1 VTLSIVTNVSSLN
14 AQQNLARTTSALQ
27 GSFQKLSSGMRINTA
42 ADDAAGL
49 AISERM
55 KTQIRSYVVAER
67 NANDAISMVQ
77 TADGALGEVGGI
89 LGRMRELSVQSANGS
104 MTSTDRGYLNT
115 EFTQL
120 QAEITRIQG
129 AAKFNERPLLG
140 TTASTIVFQI
150 GLDNASFDQLGITFG
165 GFSLTTLLSSTTK
178 VSGTS
183 ASSSLAAL
191 STIDN
196 ALQTISTQ
204 RAKYGASMNR
214 LQVTTDAIQTMRVN
228 LSASNSRI
236 RDVDVAEETSKLAS
250 SQVIAQAGVSVLAQA
265 NQLPQMAMRLLGQ

>member
-1 VTLSIVTNVSSLN
+1 MT
-14 AQQNLARTTSALQ
+14 AQQNLNRTSSALQ
-27 GSFQKLSSGMRINTA
+27 SSFQKLSSGMRINTA

-89 LGRMRELSVQSANGS
+89 LGRMRELAVQSSNGS
-104 MTSTDRGYLNT
+104 MTSTDRGYLDT
-115 EFTQL
+115 EFKQL

-140 TTASTIVFQI
+140 TTASSITFQI
-150 GLDNASFDQLGITFG
+150 GLDNAACDQHAITFG
-165 GFSLTTLLSSTTK
+165 GFALPSLLSSTTK
-178 VSGTS
+178 VGGTTAS
-183 ASSSLAAL
+183 ASLASL
-191 STIDN
+191 STIDA

-236 RDVDVAEETSKLAS
+236 R
-250 SQVIAQAGVSVLAQA
+250 
-265 NQLPQMAMRLLGQ
+265 

>member
-1 VTLSIVTNVSSLN
+1 VSLSIVTNVSSLQ
-14 AQQNLARTTSALQ
+14 AQQNLTRTSSALSS
-27 GSFQKLSSGMRINTA
+27 SFAKLSSGMRINTA

-89 LGRMRELSVQSANGS
+89 LGRMRELAVQSANGS
-104 MTSTDRGYLNT
+104 MSSADRGYLDT
-115 EFTQL
+115 EFKQL

-129 AAKFNERPLLG
+129 AAKFNDRQLLG
-140 TTASTIVFQI
+140 ATASTIVFQI
-150 GLDNASFDQLGITFG
+150 GLDNASFDQLAITFG
-165 GFSLTTLLSSTTK
+165 GFALTSLLATTTN
-178 VSGTS
+178 VSGTTAS
-183 ASSSLAAL
+183 ASLASL
-191 STIDN
+191 STIDA

-214 LQVTTDAIQTMRVN
+214 LQITTDAIQTMRVN

-236 RDVDVAEETSKLAS
+236 RDVDVAEETSRLAS
-250 SQVIAQAGVSVLAQA
+250 NQVIAQAGISVLSQA

>member
-1 VTLSIVTNVSSLN
+1 
-14 AQQNLARTTSALQ
+14 
-27 GSFQKLSSGMRINTA
+27 
-42 ADDAAGL
+42 
-49 AISERM
+49 M

-89 LGRMRELSVQSANGS
+89 LGRMRELAVQSANGS
-104 MTSTDRGYLNT
+104 MSSADRGYLDT
-115 EFTQL
+115 EFKQL

-129 AAKFNERPLLG
+129 AAKFNERSLLG

-150 GLDNASFDQLGITFG
+150 GLDNASFDQLAITFG
-165 GFSLTTLLSSTTK
+165 GFALTTLLSTTTK
-178 VSGTS
+178 VSGTT
-183 ASSSLAAL
+183 ASSALGSLT
-191 STIDN
+191 TIDA

-236 RDVDVAEETSKLAS
+236 RDVDVAEETSRLAS
-250 SQVIAQAGVSVLAQA
+250 NQVIAQAGISVLSQA
-265 NQLPQMAMRLLGQ
+265 NPLPQMAMRLLGQ

>member
-1 VTLSIVTNVSSLN
+1 VSLSIVTNVSSLN
-14 AQQNLARTTSALQ
+14 AQQNLQRTSSALQ
-27 GSFQKLSSGMRINTA
+27 SSFQKLSSGMRINTA

-104 MTSTDRGYLNT
+104 MTSTDRGYLET
-115 EFTQL
+115 EFKQL
-120 QAEITRIQG
+120 QAEISRIQG
-129 AAKFNERPLLG
+129 AAKFNEKPLLG
-140 TTASTIVFQI
+140 TTASTVTFQI
-150 GLDNASFDQLGITFG
+150 GLDNASFDQLAITFG
-165 GFSLTTLLSSTTK
+165 GFSLTTLLSSSTQ
-178 VSGTS
+178 VSGTTAS
-183 ASSSLAAL
+183 ASLAAL

-196 ALQTISTQ
+196 ALQTISTE

-250 SQVIAQAGVSVLAQA
+250 NQVIAQAGVSVLAQA
-265 NQLPQMAMRLLGQ
+265 NQLPQMALHLLGQ

>member
-1 VTLSIVTNVSSLN
+1 MSLSIVTNVSSLN
-14 AQQNLARTTSALQ
+14 AQQNLQRTSSALQ
-27 GSFQKLSSGMRINTA
+27 SSFQKLSSGMRINTA

-89 LGRMRELSVQSANGS
+89 LGRMRELAVQSANGS
-104 MTSTDRGYLNT
+104 MTSTDRGYLET
-115 EFTQL
+115 EFKQL
-120 QAEITRIQG
+120 QAEISRIQG
-129 AAKFNERPLLG
+129 AAKFNEKPLLG
-140 TTASTIVFQI
+140 TTASTVVFQI
-150 GLDNASFDQLGITFG
+150 GLDNASFDQLAITFG
-165 GFSLTTLLSSTTK
+165 GFSLTTLLSSTTQ
-178 VSGTS
+178 VSGTTAS
-183 ASSSLAAL
+183 ASLAAL

-196 ALQTISTQ
+196 ALQTISTE

-250 SQVIAQAGVSVLAQA
+250 NQVIAQAGVSVLAQA
-265 NQLPQMAMRLLGQ
+265 NQLPQMAMKLLNG

>member
-1 VTLSIVTNVSSLN
+1 MSLSIVTNVSSLN
-14 AQQNLARTTSALQ
+14 AQQNLQRTTSALQ
-27 GSFQKLSSGMRINTA
+27 SSFQKLSSGQRINTA

-89 LGRMRELSVQSANGS
+89 LGRMRELAVQSSNGS
-104 MTSTDRGYLNT
+104 MTSTDRGYLET
-115 EFTQL
+115 EFKQL
-120 QAEITRIQG
+120 QAEISRIQG
-129 AAKFNERPLLG
+129 AAKFNEKPLLG
-140 TTASTIVFQI
+140 TTASTVTFQI
-150 GLDNASFDQLGITFG
+150 GLDNASFDQLAITFG
-165 GFSLTTLLSSTTK
+165 GFSLTTLLSSTTQ
-178 VSGTS
+178 VGGTTAS
-183 ASSSLAAL
+183 ASLASLT
-191 STIDN
+191 TIDN
-196 ALQTISTQ
+196 ALQTISTE

-250 SQVIAQAGVSVLAQA
+250 NQVIAQAGVSVLAQA
-265 NQLPQMAMRLLGQ
+265 NQLPQMAMHLLGQ

>member
-1 VTLSIVTNVSSLN
+1 VTLSIVTNVSSLT
-14 AQQNLARTTSALQ
+14 AQQNLSRTTSALQ

-67 NANDAISMVQ
+67 NANDAISMVT
-77 TADGALGEVGGI
+77 TADGALGEVGNI

-104 MTSTDRGYLNT
+104 MTSTDRGYLGT
-115 EFTQL
+115 EFKQL

-140 TTASTIVFQI
+140 TTASTVVFQI

-165 GFSLTTLLSSTTK
+165 GFSLTSLLSSTTN
-178 VSGTS
+178 VAGTT

-236 RDVDVAEETSKLAS
+236 RDVDVAEETSRLAS
-250 SQVIAQAGVSVLAQA
+250 NQVIAQAGVSVLAQA

>member
-1 VTLSIVTNVSSLN
+1 MSLSIVTNVSSLQ
-14 AQQNLARTTSALQ
+14 AQQNLTRTSSSLSS
-27 GSFQKLSSGMRINTA
+27 SFAKLSSGMRINTA

-89 LGRMRELSVQSANGS
+89 LGRMRELAVQSANGS
-104 MTSTDRGYLNT
+104 MSSADRGYLDT
-115 EFTQL
+115 EFKQL

-129 AAKFNERPLLG
+129 AAKFNERSLLG

-150 GLDNASFDQLGITFG
+150 GLDNASFDQLAITFG
-165 GFSLTTLLSSTTK
+165 GFALTTLLSTTTK
-178 VSGTS
+178 VSGTT
-183 ASSSLAAL
+183 ASSALGSLT
-191 STIDN
+191 TIDA

-236 RDVDVAEETSKLAS
+236 RDVDVAEETSRLAS
-250 SQVIAQAGVSVLAQA
+250 NQVIAQAGISVLSQA

>member
-14 AQQNLARTTSALQ
+14 AQQNLSRTSAALQ
-27 GSFQKLSSGMRINTA
+27 SSFQKLSSGMRINTA

-89 LGRMRELSVQSANGS
+89 LGRMRELAVQSANGS
-104 MTSTDRGYLNT
+104 MTSTDRGYLET
-115 EFTQL
+115 EFKQL
-120 QAEITRIQG
+120 QAEISRIQG
-129 AAKFNERPLLG
+129 AAKFNEKPLLG
-140 TTASTIVFQI
+140 TTASTVVFQI
-150 GLDNASFDQLGITFG
+150 GLDNASFDQLAITFG
-165 GFSLTTLLSSTTK
+165 GFSLTTLLSSATQVAGTTA
-178 VSGTS
+178 S
-183 ASSSLAAL
+183 ASLAAL

-196 ALQTISTQ
+196 ALQTISTE

-250 SQVIAQAGVSVLAQA
+250 NQVIAQAGVSVLSQA

>member
-1 VTLSIVTNVSSLN
+1 MRIVTNMSSLE
-14 AQQNLARTTSALQ
+14 AQKNLSKTSTAMQ
-27 GSFQKLSSGMRINTA
+27 SSFNKLSSGMRINSA

-55 KTQIRSYVVAER
+55 KMQIRSYVVAER

-77 TADGALGEVGGI
+77 TAEGALGEVQGI

-104 MTSTDRGYLNT
+104 MTSTDRGYLDT
-115 EFTQL
+115 EFKQL

-129 AAKFNERPLLG
+129 AAKFNGKQLLA
-140 TTASTIVFQI
+140 TVASTITFQI
-150 GLDNASFDQLGITFG
+150 GLDNASFDQLKITFG
-165 GFSLTTLLSSTTK
+165 GFALTSLLASTTN
-178 VSGTS
+178 VAGNT
-183 ASSSLAAL
+183 ASTSLAAL

-196 ALQTISTQ
+196 ALQVISTE

-214 LQVTTDAIQTMRVN
+214 LDITTSAIQTMRVN

-250 SQVIAQAGVSVLAQA
+250 NQVIAQAGVSVLAQA
-265 NQLPQMAMRLLGQ
+265 NQIPQMALKLLQ

>member
-1 VTLSIVTNVSSLN
+1 VSLSIVTNVSSLT
-14 AQQNLARTTSALQ
+14 AQQNLTRTSASLQ
-27 GSFQKLSSGMRINTA
+27 SSFTKLSSGMRINTA

-89 LGRMRELSVQSANGS
+89 LGRMRELAVQSANGS
-104 MTSTDRGYLNT
+104 MSSADRGYLDT
-115 EFTQL
+115 EFKQL
-120 QAEITRIQG
+120 QAEISRIQG

-165 GFSLTTLLSSTTK
+165 GFSLTTLLSTTTQ
-178 VSGTS
+178 VSGTTAS
-183 ASSSLAAL
+183 AALASL
-191 STIDN
+191 STIDT

-214 LQVTTDAIQTMRVN
+214 LQITTDAIQTMRVN

-236 RDVDVAEETSKLAS
+236 RDVDVAEETSRLAS
-250 SQVIAQAGVSVLAQA
+250 NQVIAQAGVSVLAQA

>member
-1 VTLSIVTNVSSLN
+1 MSLSIVTNNSSLQ
-14 AQQNLARTTSALQ
+14 AQQNLTRTSGALQ
-27 GSFQKLSSGMRINTA
+27 SSFAKLSSGMRINTA

-67 NANDAISMVQ
+67 NSNDAISMVQ
-77 TADGALGEVGGI
+77 TADGALGEVGSI
-89 LGRMRELSVQSANGS
+89 LGRMRELAVQSANGS
-104 MTSTDRGYLNT
+104 MSSADRGYLGT

-129 AAKFNERPLLG
+129 AAKFNDRQLLG
-140 TTASTIVFQI
+140 TSASTITFQI
-150 GLDNASFDQLGITFG
+150 GLDNASFDQLAITFG
-165 GFSLTTLLSSTTK
+165 K
-178 VSGTS
+178 VSGTTAS
-183 ASSSLAAL
+183 ASLAAL

-196 ALQTISTQ
+196 ALQTISTE

-214 LQVTTDAIQTMRVN
+214 LQITTDAIQTMRVN

-236 RDVDVAEETSKLAS
+236 RDVDIAEETSRLAS
-250 SQVIAQAGVSVLAQA
+250 NQVIAQAGVAVLAQA
-265 NQLPQMAMRLLGQ
+265 NQIPQMALRLLGQ

>member
-14 AQQNLARTTSALQ
+14 AQQNLSRTSAALQ
-27 GSFQKLSSGMRINTA
+27 SSFQKLSSGMRINTA

-89 LGRMRELSVQSANGS
+89 LGRMRELAVQSANGS
-104 MTSTDRGYLNT
+104 MTSTDRGYLET
-115 EFTQL
+115 EFKQL
-120 QAEITRIQG
+120 QAEISRIQG
-129 AAKFNERPLLG
+129 AAKFNEKPLLG
-140 TTASTIVFQI
+140 TTASTVVFQI
-150 GLDNASFDQLGITFG
+150 GLDNASFDQLAITFG
-165 GFSLTTLLSSTTK
+165 GFSLTTLLSSTTQ
-178 VSGTS
+178 VAGTTAS
-183 ASSSLAAL
+183 ASLAAL

-196 ALQTISTQ
+196 ALQTISTE

-250 SQVIAQAGVSVLAQA
+250 NQVIAQAGVSVLAQA

>member
-1 VTLSIVTNVSSLN
+1 MTLSIVTNVSSLN
-14 AQQNLARTTSALQ
+14 AQQNLSRTTSALQ
-27 GSFQKLSSGMRINTA
+27 GSFQKLSSGMRINSA

-104 MTSTDRGYLNT
+104 MTSTDRGYLDT
-115 EFTQL
+115 EFKQL
-120 QAEITRIQG
+120 QAEISRIQG

-140 TTASTIVFQI
+140 TTASTVVFQI

-165 GFSLTTLLSSTTK
+165 GFSLTTLLSTTTK
-178 VSGTS
+178 MAGTTAS
-183 ASSSLAAL
+183 ASLAAL

-250 SQVIAQAGVSVLAQA
+250 NQVIAQAGVSVLSQA

>member
-1 VTLSIVTNVSSLN
+1 MSLSIVTNVSSLN
-14 AQQNLARTTSALQ
+14 AQQNLQRTSASLQ
-27 GSFQKLSSGMRINTA
+27 SSFQKLSSGMRINTA

-89 LGRMRELSVQSANGS
+89 LGRMRELAVQSANGS
-104 MTSTDRGYLNT
+104 MTSTDRGYLET
-115 EFTQL
+115 EFKQL
-120 QAEITRIQG
+120 QAEISRIQG
-129 AAKFNERPLLG
+129 AAKFNEKPLLG
-140 TTASTIVFQI
+140 TTASTVVFQI
-150 GLDNASFDQLGITFG
+150 GLDNASFDQLAITFG
-165 GFSLTTLLSSTTK
+165 GFSLTTLLSSSTQVAGTTA
-178 VSGTS
+178 S
-183 ASSSLAAL
+183 ASLAAL

-196 ALQTISTQ
+196 ALQTISTE

-250 SQVIAQAGVSVLAQA
+250 NQVIAQAGVSVLAQA
-265 NQLPQMAMRLLGQ
+265 NQLPQMAMKLLNG

>member
-14 AQQNLARTTSALQ
+14 AQQNLSRTTSALQ
-27 GSFQKLSSGMRINTA
+27 GSFQKLSSGMRINSA

-104 MTSTDRGYLNT
+104 MTSTDRGYLDT
-115 EFTQL
+115 EFKQL
-120 QAEITRIQG
+120 QAEISRIQG

-140 TTASTIVFQI
+140 TTASTVVFQI

-165 GFSLTTLLSSTTK
+165 GFSLTTLLSTTTK
-178 VSGTS
+178 MAGTTAS
-183 ASSSLAAL
+183 ASLAAL

-250 SQVIAQAGVSVLAQA
+250 NQVIAQAGVSVLSQA

>member
-1 VTLSIVTNVSSLN
+1 VSLSIVTNVSSLQ
-14 AQQNLARTTSALQ
+14 AQQNLTRTSSSLSS
-27 GSFQKLSSGMRINTA
+27 SFAKLSSGMRINTA

-77 TADGALGEVGGI
+77 TGDGALGEVGGI
-89 LGRMRELSVQSANGS
+89 LGRMRELGVQSANGS
-104 MTSTDRGYLNT
+104 MSSADRGYLDT
-115 EFTQL
+115 EFKQL

-129 AAKFNERPLLG
+129 AAKFNERQLLG

-150 GLDNASFDQLGITFG
+150 GLDDASFDQLAITFG
-165 GFSLTTLLSSTTK
+165 GFALTALLSTTTN
-178 VSGTS
+178 VSGTTAS
-183 ASSSLAAL
+183 AALASLA
-191 STIDN
+191 TIDA

-214 LQVTTDAIQTMRVN
+214 LQITTDAIQTMRVN

-236 RDVDVAEETSKLAS
+236 RDVDIAEETSRLAS
-250 SQVIAQAGVSVLAQA
+250 NQVIAQAGISVLAQA

>member
-1 VTLSIVTNVSSLN
+1 MPISIASNVASMT
-14 AQQNLARTTSALQ
+14 AQQNLNRTSSALQ
-27 GSFQKLSSGMRINTA
+27 SSFAKLSSGQRINTA

-89 LGRMRELSVQSANGS
+89 LGRMRELAVQSSNGS
-104 MTSTDRGYLNT
+104 MTSTDRGYLDT
-115 EFTQL
+115 EFKQL

-140 TTASTIVFQI
+140 TTASSITFQI
-150 GLDNASFDQLGITFG
+150 GLDNASFDQLAITFG
-165 GFSLTTLLSSTTK
+165 GFALTSLLSSTTK
-178 VSGTS
+178 VGGTTAS
-183 ASSSLAAL
+183 ASLASL
-191 STIDN
+191 STIDA

-228 LSASNSRI
+228 LTASNSRI

-250 SQVIAQAGVSVLAQA
+250 SQVISQAGVSVLAQA
-265 NQLPQMAMRLLGQ
+265 NQSQQIVTKLLQ

>member
-1 VTLSIVTNVSSLN
+1 VSLSIVTNVSSLQ
-14 AQQNLARTTSALQ
+14 AQQNLTRTSSSLSS
-27 GSFQKLSSGMRINTA
+27 SFAKLSSGMRINTA

-77 TADGALGEVGGI
+77 TGDGALGEVGGI
-89 LGRMRELSVQSANGS
+89 LGRMRELGVQSANGS
-104 MTSTDRGYLNT
+104 MSSADRGYLDT
-115 EFTQL
+115 EFKQL

-129 AAKFNERPLLG
+129 AAKFNDRQLLG
-140 TTASTIVFQI
+140 ATASTIVFQI
-150 GLDNASFDQLGITFG
+150 GLDNASFDQLAITFG
-165 GFSLTTLLSSTTK
+165 GFALTALLATTTN
-178 VSGTS
+178 VAGTT
-183 ASSSLAAL
+183 ASSSLASLA
-191 STIDN
+191 TIDA

-214 LQVTTDAIQTMRVN
+214 LQITTDAIQTMRVN

-236 RDVDVAEETSKLAS
+236 RDVDVAEETSRLAS
-250 SQVIAQAGVSVLAQA
+250 NQVIAQAGISVLSQA

>member
-1 VTLSIVTNVSSLN
+1 VTLSIATNVSSLN
-14 AQQNLARTTSALQ
+14 AQQNLSRTSAALQ
-27 GSFQKLSSGMRINTA
+27 SSFQKLSSGMRINTA

-77 TADGALGEVGGI
+77 TADGALGEVGNI

-104 MTSTDRGYLNT
+104 MTSTDRGYLGT
-115 EFTQL
+115 EFKQL
-120 QAEITRIQG
+120 QAEISRIQG

-140 TTASTIVFQI
+140 TTASTVVFQI

-165 GFSLTTLLSSTTK
+165 GFALTTLLSSTTN
-178 VSGTS
+178 VAGTTAS
-183 ASSSLAAL
+183 AALASL

-250 SQVIAQAGVSVLAQA
+250 NQVIAQAGVSVLAQA

>member
-1 VTLSIVTNVSSLN
+1 VSLSIVTNVSSLQ
-14 AQQNLARTTSALQ
+14 AQQNLTRTSSSLSS
-27 GSFQKLSSGMRINTA
+27 SFAKLSSGMRINTA

-89 LGRMRELSVQSANGS
+89 LGRMRELAVQSANGS
-104 MTSTDRGYLNT
+104 MSSADRGYLDT
-115 EFTQL
+115 EFKQL

-129 AAKFNERPLLG
+129 AAKFNERSLLG

-150 GLDNASFDQLGITFG
+150 GLDNASFDQLAITFG
-165 GFSLTTLLSSTTK
+165 GFALTTLLSTTTK
-178 VSGTS
+178 VSGTT
-183 ASSSLAAL
+183 ASSALGSLT
-191 STIDN
+191 TIDA

-236 RDVDVAEETSKLAS
+236 RDVDVAEETSRLAS
-250 SQVIAQAGVSVLAQA
+250 NQVIAQAGISVLSQA